1 MDDLLK
7 DTASI
12 AIVHFLTYQG
22 ISLHRGEVRALY
34 FETMQQQ
41 LKTSQER
48 YPEWDAV
55 EVWRQILQR
64 KATEY
69 TRSLSPE
76 KLY

>member
-12 AIVHFLTYQG
+12 AIGHFLTYQG
-22 ISLHRGEVRALY
+22 ISLHRLKVQGAY
-34 FETMQQQ
+34 FSPVQQQ

-69 TRSLSPE
+69 TRSLPPE